1 MIFRCT
7 SAMLAHG
14 PDTWFIFM
22 GQVLLALDSIRG
34 ASPEDEL
41 WSFPFIGKPFYDYV
55 DICISLHSF

>member
-1 MIFRCT
+1 
-7 SAMLAHG
+7 MLAHG

-41 WSFPFIGKPFYDYV
+41 WSFPFIGKTSYDCV
-55 DICISLHSF
+55 DICISLYSF